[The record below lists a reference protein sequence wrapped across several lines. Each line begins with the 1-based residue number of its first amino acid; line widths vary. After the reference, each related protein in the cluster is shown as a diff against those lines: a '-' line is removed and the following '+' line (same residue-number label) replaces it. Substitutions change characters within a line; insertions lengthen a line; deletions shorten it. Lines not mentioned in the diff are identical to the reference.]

1 MSLYWFLDKSH
12 KDMNYDHLKLSNV
25 DICSAQ
31 YIVSP
36 KQQPQQQKEEIL
48 LDTNSVNENYAEI
61 VEFIYRSELIF
72 IFDYTWTSLLK

>member
-1 MSLYWFLDKSH
+1 
-12 KDMNYDHLKLSNV
+12 MNYDHLKLSNV

-48 LDTNSVNENYAEI
+48 LDTNTVNENYAEI
-61 VEFIYRSELIF
+61 IEFIYRSELIF
-72 IFDYTWTSLLK
+72 IFDYT

>member
-1 MSLYWFLDKSH
+1 
-12 KDMNYDHLKLSNV
+12 MNYDHLKLSNV

-72 IFDYTWTSLLK
+72 IFDYT